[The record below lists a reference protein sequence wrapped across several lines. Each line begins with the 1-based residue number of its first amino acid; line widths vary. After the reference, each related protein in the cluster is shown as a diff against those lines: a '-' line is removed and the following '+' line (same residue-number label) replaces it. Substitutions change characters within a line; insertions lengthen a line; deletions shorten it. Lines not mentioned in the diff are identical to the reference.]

1 MTQKSLVP
9 VAYVERMILEI
20 RGRKVILDSDLAS
33 LYGVETRAL
42 NQAVR
47 RNERRFPDDFQF
59 RLTQEEK
66 AKVIT
71 ECDHLVNLRFSPH
84 LPIAFTEHGALMVAS
99 VLNSEAAVA
108 MSVSV
113 VRAFVRLRAM
123 ISSQA
128 ETLRKLEE
136 LEARVGEHD
145 KTLVS
150 LVAAVRQLMLPPATP
165 RPTIGFTAPESST
178 HVL

>member
-1 MTQKSLVP
+1 MSQKSLVP
-9 VAYVERMILEI
+9 IGHVERMILEI

-47 RNERRFPDDFQF
+47 RNERRFPGDFQF
-59 RLTQEEK
+59 RLTKEEK
-66 AKVIT
+66 EKVVT
-71 ECDHLVNLRFSPH
+71 DCDHLANLRFSPH
-84 LPIAFTEHGALMVAS
+84 LPVAFTEHGALMAAS

-150 LVAAVRQLMLPPATP
+150 LVAAVRQLMLPPAAP
-165 RPTIGFTAPESST
+165 RPTIGFTAPENPTGAS
-178 HVL
+178 